1 MICKRVTRVR
11 EGLRAAKMAKGGPKT
26 QTCSFKVVSHGDVI
40 YSMVNIVNNTLLYF
54 ENSYHKKKF
63 IICMVVN
70 VN

>member
-1 MICKRVTRVR
+1 
-11 EGLRAAKMAKGGPKT
+11 MAKGGPKT